1 MFAPA
6 VAAFARVRVARDGRQ
21 FRRAWEQ
28 NLRADRRPDKPAAVR
43 TYDAAGDTRCVVF
56 DLDCKK
62 PGNRA
67 TVLRDCDRLS
77 AWLGEAGCAYFVDES
92 PSGGRHVYVPLDH
105 VRSQSEIAPLLKG
118 LRASGALPT
127 LDAGPMVNLTEGCI
141 RPPGA
146 EHRLGGFQR
155 LVTPLNQAAATL
167 VHRTTPAAWEALLT
181 QLPTAEVTRVDV
193 ARLLEAVPAAAEL
206 ATAAGGPARP
216 LAPYFTTIAITGQ
229 YDTDRYGSPSQAR
242 AAVVLHAVGRGWTE
256 LELRRELDAGHWPG
270 LARLYSDKY
279 GTSYA
284 DTALF
289 GRGKHLKGDLGRA
302 IDFIHEHPLH
312 RSLTSAPRPRR
323 GGTDSIDLH
332 LRKWTAALNLALA
345 ERRWEPALGYGR
357 ELVLVALADAA
368 RRTRRREV
376 EHGTRHLSMNA
387 GTVLNPTTVASHLRA
402 LRSEDDPFVLLLDSD
417 RGAGADVYELVIPAR
432 YADKLPPDPELPAVP
447 RGVHPV
453 FGRLSKPSYRLYT
466 ALQAVEGP
474 TSAAELAQAAHMP
487 IRTVWAVLSEL
498 STHQLVTKLGAGL
511 WRLGRRSLDR
521 VARLLGI
528 PARLR
533 DLVTSWRQERDAWR
547 ITLGLPARELPWP
560 KAVAWPGGRAPMK
573 TPPRAE
579 PYDRD
584 AELEAAA
591 PPTPDWRTDDGLAE
605 ATAIHL
611 LQEVLGA
618 QLLHDTADPGAP
630 PAASAS

>member
-1 MFAPA
+1 M
-6 VAAFARVRVARDGRQ
+6 
-21 FRRAWEQ
+21 
-28 NLRADRRPDKPAAVR
+28 
-43 TYDAAGDTRCVVF
+43 
-56 DLDCKK
+56 
-62 PGNRA
+62 
-67 TVLRDCDRLS
+67 
-77 AWLGEAGCAYFVDES
+77 
-92 PSGGRHVYVPLDH
+92 PLDH
-105 VRSQSEIAPLLKG
+105 ARSQSEVAPLLKG

-181 QLPTAEVTRVDV
+181 QLPTAEVTRVDL
-193 ARLLEAVPAAAEL
+193 ARLLDAVPAAAEV
-206 ATAAGGPARP
+206 ATAATGGPARP
-216 LAPYFTTIAITGQ
+216 LAPYFTTIAVTGQ

-279 GTSYA
+279 GTSYS

-323 GGTDSIDLH
+323 GATDSVDLH

-387 GTVLNPTTVASHLRA
+387 GTVLNPSTVASHLRA
-402 LRSEDDPFVLLLDSD
+402 LRTEDDPFVLLLDSD

-432 YADKLPPDPELPAVP
+432 YAGQLPPDPELPAVP

-466 ALQAVEGP
+466 ALQAVEGS
-474 TSAAELAQAAHMP
+474 TSAAELAGGGPHAHP
-487 IRTVWAVLSEL
+487 D
-498 STHQLVTKLGAGL
+498 
-511 WRLGRRSLDR
+511 RLGR
-521 VARLLGI
+521 
-528 PARLR
+528 P
-533 DLVTSWRQERDAWR
+533 ERAQH
-547 ITLGLPARELPWP
+547 
-560 KAVAWPGGRAPMK
+560 
-573 TPPRAE
+573 
-579 PYDRD
+579 
-584 AELEAAA
+584 
-591 PPTPDWRTDDGLAE
+591 PPTRHQTRRRTVASRPTQPRPRRPSAWHPGPPTRSGHQLATRTRRL
-605 ATAIHL
+605 AHHPRPTRTRTPLAQSRRLARRPSPHQDPAQSRAIRPRRRTR
-611 LQEVLGA
+611 GCSTT
-618 QLLHDTADPGAP
+618 DT
-630 PAASAS
+630 